1 MIYSQG
7 VLLNFLVYY
16 KIIKDIFG
24 SDVGDANLASMLQ
37 VRKILPRVHSAFIHC
52 LRFSLSFRTF

>member
-24 SDVGDANLASMLQ
+24 PDVGDANLASMLQ
-37 VRKILPRVHSAFIHC
+37 VRIILPGVYSPFIHC

>member
-37 VRKILPRVHSAFIHC
+37 VRKIFPHVRSAFIHC